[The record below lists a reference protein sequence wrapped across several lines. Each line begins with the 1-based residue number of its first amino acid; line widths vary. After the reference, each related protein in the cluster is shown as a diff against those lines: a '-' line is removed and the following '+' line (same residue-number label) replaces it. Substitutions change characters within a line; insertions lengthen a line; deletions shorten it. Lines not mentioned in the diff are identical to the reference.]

1 VPDISLFAGAGSN
14 FSFYIICQSDAT
26 QVANC
31 NLNEFQITFQGVG
44 GTSASTP
51 AFAGTMALVN
61 QKLATGSNPKPR
73 QGNANYYLYALAQQ
87 QVTANLSCNSSSSPV
102 AGCGFND
109 VTKGNNDVP
118 CAGASTN
125 CSGKVAGT
133 PGVLVAAAAP
143 TTPAYT
149 TTAGYDIAT
158 GLGSLNV
165 QNVVNKW
172 SSVNTTST
180 TTALTLNGGAAVNI
194 THGAAVPYQISVGP
208 ATASGDASLV
218 ATPTGNTTGIGPFT
232 LSGGAVSGTT
242 TQLPGGTSYNVVAH
256 YEGNGTD
263 APSDSS
269 PVSVTVAAEPSK
281 VFITV
286 PTFDP
291 ETGQQTGATPT
302 SVVYGSPYILRGD
315 VTNATGSLS
324 ALCKPP
330 SCPSGTVTF
339 ADSVGGV
346 SQGAPNS
353 GTFSLNNSG
362 YTENLPVQL
371 PGGANTIT
379 ATYAGDGSFSASAA
393 PATYT
398 LNVTPEPTKMSPPV
412 DSNNFVGDPTA
423 ATSFLITNLL
433 TGATPSGTITFFDGA
448 TQLPGTVTYSYRAGG
463 TGGLDASESGNLP
476 VTYQTSGPHVITA
489 RYGGDANY
497 APSTSPGYTLR
508 VLWHTSLTLTPATNV
523 VDYGQRVQVTAT
535 VTTKGK
541 TPVITGSFSISATG
555 PDAGKS
561 YPGTVS
567 VDVNGNQTLSA
578 TFTEDPGTTGG
589 IGVNYSGDANYAG
602 GSLAGQ
608 VTVNLPDYSVTPST
622 SPIVLTANQET
633 VSTTITLTPTN
644 SIASTVTLQCQVA
657 SIYDTSCSVTPASVP
672 LNGHPVNVTLTIA
685 ADGSGINPQNVP
697 RAKAK
702 RRGLVS
708 VWHSGDWWDSGWAIL
723 ALMMLTLACWPGNSK
738 SRSYRVRFAMSS
750 VLMMAIGCGGGSS
763 SSGSGGSTGGGST
776 GGGASVP
783 VNPTVTMTL
792 ASSTT
797 TVNTRV
803 NATAKVT
810 ASKTPTGLL
819 EFDANNDLATLSGA
833 SSLTN
838 GSVTSSLQ
846 AQAIGFYQVYAQ
858 YLGDPNMNAGRSAT
872 TPLTVTGDGN
882 IYVNSTNAV
891 GSHST
896 SIAVQVQ

>member
-1 VPDISLFAGAGSN
+1 
-14 FSFYIICQSDAT
+14 
-26 QVANC
+26 
-31 NLNEFQITFQGVG
+31 
-44 GTSASTP
+44 
-51 AFAGTMALVN
+51 MALVN

-379 ATYAGDGSFSASAA
+379 ATYSGDGSFSASAA

-398 LNVTPEPTKMSPPV
+398 LNVTPEPDEDGTSAAM
-412 DSNNFVGDPTA
+412 SNNFVGDPTA
-423 ATSFLITNLL
+423 
-433 TGATPSGTITFFDGA
+433 
-448 TQLPGTVTYSYRAGG
+448 
-463 TGGLDASESGNLP
+463 
-476 VTYQTSGPHVITA
+476 
-489 RYGGDANY
+489 
-497 APSTSPGYTLR
+497 
-508 VLWHTSLTLTPATNV
+508 
-523 VDYGQRVQVTAT
+523 
-535 VTTKGK
+535 
-541 TPVITGSFSISATG
+541 
-555 PDAGKS
+555 
-561 YPGTVS
+561 
-567 VDVNGNQTLSA
+567 
-578 TFTEDPGTTGG
+578 
-589 IGVNYSGDANYAG
+589 
-602 GSLAGQ
+602 
-608 VTVNLPDYSVTPST
+608 
-622 SPIVLTANQET
+622 
-633 VSTTITLTPTN
+633 
-644 SIASTVTLQCQVA
+644 
-657 SIYDTSCSVTPASVP
+657 DT
-672 LNGHPVNVTLTIA
+672 
-685 ADGSGINPQNVP
+685 
-697 RAKAK
+697 
-702 RRGLVS
+702 
-708 VWHSGDWWDSGWAIL
+708 HS
-723 ALMMLTLACWPGNSK
+723 
-738 SRSYRVRFAMSS
+738 
-750 VLMMAIGCGGGSS
+750 
-763 SSGSGGSTGGGST
+763 
-776 GGGASVP
+776 
-783 VNPTVTMTL
+783 
-792 ASSTT
+792 
-797 TVNTRV
+797 
-803 NATAKVT
+803 
-810 ASKTPTGLL
+810 
-819 EFDANNDLATLSGA
+819 
-833 SSLTN
+833 
-838 GSVTSSLQ
+838 
-846 AQAIGFYQVYAQ
+846 
-858 YLGDPNMNAGRSAT
+858 
-872 TPLTVTGDGN
+872 
-882 IYVNSTNAV
+882 
-891 GSHST
+891 
-896 SIAVQVQ
+896 